1 MLPGRKLNPCS
12 SCQHNEKTA
21 AHKLLCRLSR
31 PCSISLRLSTFLPWF
46 ADFCPTNSSLLG
58 LPQPQTHLIP
68 AAIISLSLVFMFTV
82 FHNHIQPTK
91 RSAGPTVAGALQTLT
106 VVRAKFFPL
115 MIMLGLPR
123 NMLFSVIFLKINWV
137 RELVTDTAAVEI
149 KILSIFIL
157 QKQQPGCTPAS
168 CWFCLLALRNPE
180 FTVFS
185 NQEVFFSWVIFLSVE
200 IRFK

>member
-1 MLPGRKLNPCS
+1 
-12 SCQHNEKTA
+12 
-21 AHKLLCRLSR
+21 
-31 PCSISLRLSTFLPWF
+31 
-46 ADFCPTNSSLLG
+46 
-58 LPQPQTHLIP
+58 
-68 AAIISLSLVFMFTV
+68 
-82 FHNHIQPTK
+82 
-91 RSAGPTVAGALQTLT
+91 
-106 VVRAKFFPL
+106 

-123 NMLFSVIFLKINWV
+123 NTLFSVIFLKINWV